1 MQIAKDAEKRINIRK
16 FLIFSVG
23 SMFTIITGLLYLLF
37 QTIETNTRW
46 IAVFLAIGTISIAIY
61 SYYHIFPQLRNYFTI
76 ILAFMAGII
85 IFALFLEED
94 FISNPLNEL
103 NRILL
108 ESTLASFQIDLTT
121 IITIVFLQFL
131 YLILLVI
138 GLLGIIIPFIIYK
151 RFQNTQYIIKRYKR
165 VTLGAIFLLGI
176 VITFFSLVL
185 LILTGEIGLLF
196 IIVENSF
203 FQTRLQFYLILG
215 FLLIGFILG
224 LLIFISS
231 DKLQFQQRFKIFS
244 GSLAG
249 LSLILL
255 VILFSVGVIL
265 GLGPGFENGR
275 LLIVLFPATSATP
288 IVSINEACSG
298 IHSFMI
304 FLFCFYAAI
313 LYTGRS
319 MDWKKV
325 SLAMI
330 VGTIGTLSSNWIRI
344 IIILLAGL
352 FDAELIWQVHNYAG
366 LVIFFSW
373 MLLFWVIAVEYLIEK
388 PQIKQQSVS

>member
-46 IAVFLAIGTISIAIY
+46 IAVFLAILTISIAIY
-61 SYYHIFPQLRNYFTI
+61 SYHHIFPQLRNYFTI

-138 GLLGIIIPFIIYK
+138 GLLGIFIPFIIYK
-151 RFQNTQYIIKRYKR
+151 RSQNSQIFKKRYKR

-176 VITFFSLVL
+176 VITFFSLLL
-185 LILTGEIGLLF
+185 LILTGEIGLQF

-224 LLIFISS
+224 LLIFITS
-231 DKLQFQQRFKIFS
+231 DKYQFQQRFKIIS

-255 VILFSVGVIL
+255 VILFSAGVIL

-388 PQIKQQSVS
+388 PQTIAS